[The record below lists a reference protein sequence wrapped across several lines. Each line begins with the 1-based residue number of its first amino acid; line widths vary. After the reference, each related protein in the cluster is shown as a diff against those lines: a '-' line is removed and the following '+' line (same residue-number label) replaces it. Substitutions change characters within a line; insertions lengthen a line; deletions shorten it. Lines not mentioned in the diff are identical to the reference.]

1 VRVTE
6 ALAESEFDMAKVASL
21 HELAARA
28 ISAVGLARHA
38 QAKLPEKY

>member
-1 VRVTE
+1 V
-6 ALAESEFDMAKVASL
+6 ESEFDIAQVASL

-28 ISAVGLARHA
+28 TSEVGLARHA